1 MFIMSDYHTTWS
13 PFLSFICWFLSLI
26 PHFLVYLLLFGLVLD
41 ILFEKIIQ
49 RNNLKAT
56 VTLFSSKHGFFS
68 ITFT

>member
-1 MFIMSDYHTTWS
+1 M
-13 PFLSFICWFLSLI
+13 
-26 PHFLVYLLLFGLVLD
+26 YLLLFGLVLD